1 MCKKISDRTFE
12 EWISALQGGKSLSR
26 SEYCVLIDSADS
38 AQQELLRSV
47 AESVT
52 VSHFGHAVYVR
63 GLIEISSYCRN
74 NCLYCG
80 LRRSNREAERYR
92 LTQKEIL
99 DVCRQGYAD
108 GFRTFV
114 LQGGEDTAL
123 SDAYVADVVRAI
135 KKICPEAAVTLSL
148 GERSPECYQMWR
160 EAGADRYLL
169 RHETRN
175 EQHYA
180 HLHPQ
185 EMSAAARRQCL
196 EHLKTLGYQV
206 GAGMMVGSPGQTTQH
221 LVDDLEY
228 LDELRPEMIGI
239 GPFIPAANTPFA
251 HESAGDVR
259 KVLILL
265 SLLRLRHPYALIPS
279 TTALIS
285 LYPEGR
291 QLGLMAGANVLMS
304 NLTPGSVRHKY
315 AIYQNKACTGC
326 EEGAYVHTLN
336 QHLHAIGRHV
346 DMGRGDFKEK
356 NQTSCIK

>member
-1 MCKKISDRTFE
+1 MCKKISDKTFE
-12 EWISALQGGKSLSR
+12 GWIFAIQSGKSLTR
-26 SEYCVLIDSADS
+26 SEYCALIDSADS
-38 AQQELLRSV
+38 VQQELLRSA

-52 VSHFGHAVYVR
+52 ISHFGQAVYVR
-63 GLIEISSYCRN
+63 GLVEISSFCRN

-92 LTQKEIL
+92 LTQEEIL
-99 DVCRQGYAD
+99 DVCQQGYAD

-114 LQGGEDTAL
+114 FQGGEDTAL
-123 SDAYVADVVRAI
+123 TDAYVADVVRAV
-135 KKICPEAAVTLSL
+135 KKTCPEAAVTLSL
-148 GERSPECYQMWR
+148 GERTPECYLMWR

-196 EHLKTLGYQV
+196 EHLKSLGYQV

-228 LDELRPEMIGI
+228 LEELRPEMIGI

-251 HESAGDVR
+251 HEPAGDVR

-285 LYPEGR
+285 LHPEGR
-291 QLGLMAGANVLMS
+291 QLGLLAGANVLMP
-304 NLTPGSVRHKY
+304 NLTPRYVRHKY

-326 EEGAYVHTLN
+326 EEGTYIHTLN
-336 QHLHAIGRHV
+336 QHLRTIGRYV
-346 DMGRGDFKEK
+346 DMGRGDYKGNFH
-356 NQTSCIK
+356 TSCIK